1 MDTNMEEQ
9 TIQELSSELVASFRR
24 KFGPELGESMRQAA
38 EFAERVHC
46 NQRRDA
52 GEPFVMHPLTVS
64 KSLLEMG
71 MDAPTVI
78 AGVLHDTVEDGDGIT
93 IEDIEQQFGKEVAF
107 LVDGVTKL
115 TKSGNQTYITKK
127 QEQTENLRKLF
138 LSIASDV
145 RVVIIKLT
153 DRLHNMRT
161 LAYCTSEKQQR
172 KAKETLEVYAP
183 LADRFGMGVFR
194 SELEDLSFRYLMPEE
209 FAKLYAEVSEQQTER
224 MAALSNAMERMK
236 ELLKEANIDGDI
248 SGRPKHLYSTY
259 RKMLRNNCKL
269 NELYDLIAIRIIVD
283 TVNDCYAA
291 LGVVHATW
299 KPLPGRFKDYIAMPK
314 PNMYRSLHTTVM
326 NENGIPFE
334 IQIRT
339 HEMHETAEYGI
350 AAHWMYKDDKKV
362 MTELDQKT
370 SLIKQI
376 LEADE
381 TTEDSKEFVDNVL
394 KDFLGEYVFVL
405 TPRGEILDL
414 PVGSTPLDFAY
425 RIHTN
430 VGHHC
435 QHARVNGNMVR
446 LDYKLKT
453 NDVVEILTSNSQI
466 GPSRDWLNIVKTQS
480 AKNKIRQWFK
490 RENRDENIAR
500 GKDMLEEAAK
510 RHGQN
515 LQTLMKQ
522 EYITEILSR
531 LTISTLDDLYASI
544 GFGGVSAGQVLHRLI
559 ELDRKETRLAEMNK
573 KLEEAGKEPART
585 PAKKNTNG
593 VYVHGDPGMAVF
605 FGNCCNPLPGDP
617 IIGYITRGRGISIHR
632 ADCKNALNLMKEP
645 NRIIEVEW
653 AAEEKATFSATIRV
667 RVVDKAG
674 SLMAVSKVLL
684 SLNINMTNI
693 NSHATDEGDAIID
706 MTFTVTGTEQL
717 KVIITNL
724 KKLPEVIDAYRI

>member
-1 MDTNMEEQ
+1 MEEQ
-9 TIQELSSELVASFRR
+9 SELKLKEQLLNDFRK
-24 KFGPELGESMRQAA
+24 KFGIELGEKMREAV

-52 GEPFVMHPLTVS
+52 GDAYVTHPMTVS
-64 KSLLEMG
+64 IYLLKMG

-78 AGVLHDTVEDGDGIT
+78 AGVLHDTVEDGDGVK
-93 IEDIEQQFGKEVAF
+93 IEDIEALFGKEVAS

-145 RVVIIKLT
+145 RVVIIKLA

-161 LAYCTSEKQQR
+161 LAYCTPEKQAR
-172 KAKETLEVYAP
+172 KAKETMEVYAP
-183 LADRFGMGVFR
+183 LADRFGMGVIR
-194 SELEDLSFRYLMPEE
+194 SELEDLSFAYLMPEE
-209 FAKLYAEVSEQQTER
+209 YRKLKEEVSVQQKER
-224 MAALSNAMERMK
+224 MEALSTAMEKMK
-236 ELLKEANIDGDI
+236 VLLKEADIKGDI

-259 RKMLRNNCKL
+259 RKMQRNNYKL
-269 NELYDLIAIRIIVD
+269 NELYDLIAIRIIVE

-326 NENGIPFE
+326 SENSIPFE

-339 HEMHETAEYGI
+339 REMHETAEYGI
-350 AAHWMYKDDKKV
+350 AAHWMYKDDKKI

-376 LEADE
+376 IEADE
-381 TTEDSKEFVDNVL
+381 TTEDSKEFVENVL

-405 TPRGEILDL
+405 TPQGEIIDL

-453 NDVVEILTSNSQI
+453 NDVVEIITSNSQI
-466 GPSRDWLNIVKTQS
+466 GPRRDWLNIVKTQS
-480 AKNKIRQWFK
+480 ARNKIRQWFK
-490 RENRDENIAR
+490 RENREENVQR
-500 GKDMLEEAAK
+500 GREMLEETAK
-510 RHGQN
+510 RHAQN
-515 LQTLMKQ
+515 LQTLLKP
-522 EYITEILSR
+522 EYINEIIKR
-531 LTISTLDDLYASI
+531 MTISSLEDLYATI
-544 GFGGVSAGQVLHRLI
+544 GYGGISAGQVLHKLM
-559 ELDRKETRLAEMNK
+559 DCHRKEMRLEEMNK
-573 KLEEAGKEPART
+573 KLEEAGKEPHKPTAHTIR
-585 PAKKNTNG
+585 NG
-593 VYVHGDPGMAVF
+593 IYVHGDPGMAVF
-605 FGNCCNPLPGDP
+605 FANCCNPLPGDP
-617 IIGYITRGRGISIHR
+617 IIGYITRGRGISVHR
-632 ADCKNALNLMKEP
+632 ADCKNAENLLRDQE
-645 NRIIEVEW
+645 RIIEVEW
-653 AAEEKATFSATIRV
+653 AEEENSTFSASIRV
-667 RVVDKAG
+667 VVVDKAG
-674 SLMAVSKVLL
+674 SLMAVSKVLTN
-684 SLNINMTNI
+684 LNVNMTSLRSRI
-693 NSHATDEGDAIID
+693 GDEGSAIFE
-706 MTFTVTGTEQL
+706 MSFSVTGTEQL
-717 KVIITNL
+717 KIIIANL
-724 KKLPEVIDAYRI
+724 KKLPEVIDVYRT

>member
-1 MDTNMEEQ
+1 ME
-9 TIQELSSELVASFRR
+9 
-24 KFGPELGESMRQAA
+24 ELGELELKERLLSDFRKKFGIEQGEKLRTAI
-38 EFAERVHC
+38 EFAGRVHC

-52 GEPFVMHPLTVS
+52 GDPFVTHPLTVAS
-64 KSLLEMG
+64 YLLKMG

-78 AGVLHDTVEDGDGIT
+78 AGVLHDTVEDGDGVT
-93 IEDIEQQFGKEVAF
+93 TEDIEQRFGKEVAR

-138 LSIASDV
+138 LSMASDV
-145 RVVIIKLT
+145 RVVIIKLA

-161 LAYCTSEKQQR
+161 LAYCSPEKQAR

-183 LADRFGMGVFR
+183 LADRFGMGVIR

-209 FAKLYAEVSEQQTER
+209 FEKLHAEVAEQQQER
-224 MAALSNAMERMK
+224 MDLLKSAMELMK
-236 ELLKEANIDGDI
+236 KLLEEAHIKGEI

-259 RKMLRNNCKL
+259 RKMQRNNYKL

-283 TVNDCYAA
+283 SVNDCYAA

-362 MTELDQKT
+362 MTELDKKT

-376 LEADE
+376 IE
-381 TTEDSKEFVDNVL
+381 TEETSEDSREFVENVL
-394 KDFLGEYVFVL
+394 KDFLGEYIFVL
-405 TPRGEILDL
+405 TPRGEIIDL

-435 QHARVNGNMVR
+435 QGARVNGNMVR

-466 GPSRDWLNIVKTQS
+466 GPSRDWLSIVKTQS

-500 GKDMLEEAAK
+500 GREMLEEAAK

-515 LQTLMKQ
+515 LQTLLKP
-522 EYITEILSR
+522 EYYNSVMQR
-531 LTISTLDDLYASI
+531 MTINTLEDLYATI
-544 GFGGVSAGQVLHRLI
+544 GFGGISAGQVLHKLMDLR
-559 ELDRKETRLAEMNK
+559 RKEERLEEINR
-573 KLEEAGKEPART
+573 KLEEAGKEPAKPVRRT
-585 PAKKNTNG
+585 STNG
-593 VYVHGDPGMAVF
+593 VYVYGDPGMAVF
-605 FGNCCNPLPGDP
+605 FANCCNPLPGDA
-617 IIGYITRGRGISIHR
+617 IIGYITRGRGVSIHR
-632 ADCKNALNLMKEP
+632 ADCKNAIQLQNEP
-645 NRIIEVEW
+645 DRIIEVEW
-653 AAEEKATFSATIRV
+653 AAEEKSSFSATIRL

-674 SLMAVSKVLL
+674 TLMEISKVLM
-684 SLNINMTNI
+684 SLNVNMT
-693 NSHATDEGDAIID
+693 SLQSRSTDEGDAIMD

-717 KVIITNL
+717 KVILTNL
-724 KKLPEVIDAYRI
+724 RKLPEVIEVYRV

>member
-1 MDTNMEEQ
+1 MEEQ
-9 TIQELSSELVASFRR
+9 SELKLKEQLLNDFRK
-24 KFGPELGESMRQAA
+24 KFGIELGEKMREAV

-52 GEPFVMHPLTVS
+52 GDAYVTHPMTVS
-64 KSLLEMG
+64 IYLLKMG

-78 AGVLHDTVEDGDGIT
+78 AGVLHDTVEDGDGVK
-93 IEDIEQQFGKEVAF
+93 IEDIEALFGKEVAL

-145 RVVIIKLT
+145 RVVIIKLA

-161 LAYCTSEKQQR
+161 LAYCTPEKQAR
-172 KAKETLEVYAP
+172 KAKETMEVYAP
-183 LADRFGMGVFR
+183 LADRFGMGVIR
-194 SELEDLSFRYLMPEE
+194 SELEDLSFAYLMPEE
-209 FAKLYAEVSEQQTER
+209 FRKLKEEVSVQQKER
-224 MAALSNAMERMK
+224 MEALSTAMEKMK
-236 ELLKEANIDGDI
+236 VLLKEADIKGDI

-259 RKMLRNNCKL
+259 RKMQRNNYKL
-269 NELYDLIAIRIIVD
+269 NELYDLIAIRIIVE

-326 NENGIPFE
+326 SENSIPFE

-339 HEMHETAEYGI
+339 KEMHETAEYGI
-350 AAHWMYKDDKKV
+350 AAHWMYKDDKKI

-376 LEADE
+376 IEADE
-381 TTEDSKEFVDNVL
+381 TTEDSKEFVENVL

-405 TPRGEILDL
+405 TPQGEIIDL

-453 NDVVEILTSNSQI
+453 NDVVEIITSNSQI
-466 GPSRDWLNIVKTQS
+466 GPRRDWLNIVKTQS
-480 AKNKIRQWFK
+480 ARNKIRQWFK
-490 RENRDENIAR
+490 RENREENVQR
-500 GKDMLEEAAK
+500 GREMLEETAK
-510 RHGQN
+510 RHAQN
-515 LQTLMKQ
+515 LPALLKP
-522 EYITEILSR
+522 EYINEIIKR
-531 LTISTLDDLYASI
+531 MTISSLEDLYATI
-544 GFGGVSAGQVLHRLI
+544 GYGGISAGQVLHKLM
-559 ELDRKETRLAEMNK
+559 DCHRKEMRLEEMNK
-573 KLEEAGKEPART
+573 KLEEAGKEPHKPTAHTIR
-585 PAKKNTNG
+585 NG
-593 VYVHGDPGMAVF
+593 IYVHGDPGMAVF
-605 FGNCCNPLPGDP
+605 FANCCNPLPGDP
-617 IIGYITRGRGISIHR
+617 IIGYITRGRGISVHR
-632 ADCKNALNLMKEP
+632 ADCKNAENLLRDQE
-645 NRIIEVEW
+645 RIIEVEW
-653 AAEEKATFSATIRV
+653 AEEENSTFSASIRV
-667 RVVDKAG
+667 VVVDKAG
-674 SLMAVSKVLL
+674 SLMAVSKVLTN
-684 SLNINMTNI
+684 LNVNMTSLRSRI
-693 NSHATDEGDAIID
+693 GDEGSAIFE
-706 MTFTVTGTEQL
+706 MSFSVTGTEQL
-717 KVIITNL
+717 KIIIANL
-724 KKLPEVIDAYRI
+724 KKLPEVIDVYRT

>member
-1 MDTNMEEQ
+1 MERNSEAQ
-9 TIQELSSELVASFRR
+9 PTELREKLLDGFRKR
-24 KFGPELGESMRQAA
+24 FGAEAGERMREAID
-38 EFAERVHC
+38 FAERVHC

-52 GEPFVMHPLTVS
+52 GDPFVTHPLTVADY
-64 KSLLEMG
+64 LLGMG
-71 MDAPTVI
+71 MDDATVI
-78 AGVLHDTVEDGDGIT
+78 AGVLHDTVEDGDNIQ
-93 IEDIEQQFGKEVAF
+93 IADIEQRFGKEVAF

-145 RVVIIKLT
+145 RVVIIKLA

-161 LAYCTSEKQQR
+161 LAYCTPEKQAR

-183 LADRFGMGVFR
+183 LADRFGMGVIR
-194 SELEDLSFRYLMPEE
+194 SELEDLSFRYLMPEAYE
-209 FAKLYAEVSEQQTER
+209 KLYKEVSAQQTER
-224 MAALSNAMERMK
+224 MIALENAMRQMET
-236 ELLKEANIDGDI
+236 LLKEANISGDI

-259 RKMLRNNCKL
+259 RKMQRNNCKL
-269 NELYDLIAIRIIVD
+269 NDLYDLIAIRIIVE

-326 NENGIPFE
+326 NESGIPFE

-339 HEMHETAEYGI
+339 REMHETAEYGI

-362 MTELDQKT
+362 MTELDRKT
-370 SLIKQI
+370 SWIKQI
-376 LEADE
+376 LEAEE
-381 TTEDSKEFVDNVL
+381 TTEDSREFVENVL

-405 TPRGEILDL
+405 TPRGEIIDL

-430 VGHHC
+430 IGHHC

-453 NDVVEILTSNSQI
+453 NDVVEILTSNAQT
-466 GPSRDWLNIVKTQS
+466 GPSRDWLGIVKTQS

-490 RENRDENIAR
+490 RENRDENIQR
-500 GKDMLEEAAK
+500 GREMLEETAK

-515 LQTLMKQ
+515 LQALMKP
-522 EYITEILSR
+522 EYYNEIIKR
-531 LTISTLDDLYASI
+531 MTISTLDDLYASI
-544 GFGGVSAGQVLHRLI
+544 GFGGITAGQVLHKLMD
-559 ELDRKETRLAEMNK
+559 LYRKEERLAEMNK
-573 KLEEAGKEPART
+573 KLEEAGREPQKPTHRT
-585 PAKKNTNG
+585 STNG

-605 FGNCCNPLPGDP
+605 FGSCCNPLPGDP
-617 IIGYITRGRGISIHR
+617 IIGYITRGRGVSVHR
-632 ADCKNALNLMKEP
+632 ADCTNAQSLLKEAD
-645 NRIIEVEW
+645 RIIEVEW
-653 AAEEKATFSATIRV
+653 AVEEKSTFSATIRV

-674 SLMAVSKVLL
+674 SLMEVSKVLM
-684 SLNINMTNI
+684 SLNVNMTNLT
-693 NSHATDEGDAIID
+693 SRSTDEGDAIMD
-706 MTFTVTGTEQL
+706 LTFTVTGTEQL
-717 KVIITNL
+717 RMILANL
-724 KKLPEVIDAYRI
+724 QKLPEVIEAYRV

>member
-1 MDTNMEEQ
+1 MEDHGEK
-9 TIQELSSELVASFRR
+9 ELKDRLLGSFRK
-24 KFGPELGESMRQAA
+24 KFGIEQGEQMREAIA
-38 EFAERVHC
+38 FAERVHC

-52 GEPFVMHPLTVS
+52 GDPFVTHPLTVS
-64 KSLLEMG
+64 EYLLEMG
-71 MDAPTVI
+71 MDAPTII
-78 AGVLHDTVEDGDGIT
+78 AGVLHDTVEDGDNIQVS
-93 IEDIEQQFGKEVAF
+93 DIEQRFGKEVAL

-145 RVVIIKLT
+145 RVVIIKLA

-161 LAYCTSEKQQR
+161 LAYCTPEKQTR

-183 LADRFGMGVFR
+183 LADRFGMGVIR
-194 SELEDLSFRYLMPEE
+194 SELEDLSFRYMMPEE
-209 FAKLYAEVSEQQTER
+209 YEKLAAEVSEQQQER
-224 MAALSNAMERMK
+224 MEALNNAMERMK
-236 ELLKEANIDGDI
+236 VLLAEANIKGDI

-259 RKMLRNNCKL
+259 RKMQRNNYKL

-376 LEADE
+376 IEAEE
-381 TTEDSKEFVDNVL
+381 TTEDSKEFVENVL

-405 TPRGEILDL
+405 TPRGEIIDL

-430 VGHHC
+430 IGHHC

-453 NDVVEILTSNSQI
+453 NDVVEILTSNSQV

-500 GKDMLEEAAK
+500 GREMLEEAAK
-510 RHGQN
+510 RHGQS
-515 LQTLMKQ
+515 LPQLMKP
-522 EYITEILSR
+522 EYVSEVISR
-531 LTISTLDDLYASI
+531 MTISTVDDLYATI
-544 GFGGVSAGQVLHRLI
+544 GFGGISAGQVLHKLMD
-559 ELDRKETRLAEMNK
+559 LHRKDLRLAEMNK
-573 KLEEAGKEPART
+573 KLEEAGKEPAK
-585 PAKKNTNG
+585 PAARKNTNG
-593 VYVHGDPGMAVF
+593 IYVHGDPGMAVF
-605 FGNCCNPLPGDP
+605 FGNCCNPLPGDA

-632 ADCKNALNLMKEP
+632 ADCRNAQSLLREP
-645 NRIIEVEW
+645 DRIIEVEW
-653 AAEEKATFSATIRV
+653 AAEEKSSFSATIRV

-674 SLMAVSKVLL
+674 SLMEVSKVLMG
-684 SLNINMTNI
+684 LNVNMTNLL
-693 NSHATDEGDAIID
+693 SRSTDEGDAIMD

-717 KVIITNL
+717 KVIMTNL
-724 KKLPEVIDAYRI
+724 RKLPEVIDVYRI

>member
-1 MDTNMEEQ
+1 ME
-9 TIQELSSELVASFRR
+9 
-24 KFGPELGESMRQAA
+24 ELGEMKELLLTEFRKKFGIEQGEKLREAIA
-38 EFAERVHC
+38 FAERVHC

-52 GEPFVMHPLTVS
+52 GDPFVTHPLTVAS
-64 KSLLEMG
+64 YLLKMG
-71 MDAPTVI
+71 MDAPTII
-78 AGVLHDTVEDGDGIT
+78 AGVLHDTVEDGDNIT
-93 IEDIEQQFGKEVAF
+93 TQDLEQRFGKEVSR

-138 LSIASDV
+138 LSMAEDV
-145 RVVIIKLT
+145 RVVIIKLA

-161 LAYCTSEKQQR
+161 LAYCTPEKQAR

-183 LADRFGMGVFR
+183 LADRFGMGIIR
-194 SELEDLSFRYLMPEE
+194 SELEDLSFRYLMPEAYE
-209 FAKLYAEVSEQQTER
+209 KLRAEVGEQQQER
-224 MAALSNAMERMK
+224 MDALKSAMELMK
-236 ELLKEANIDGDI
+236 KLLSEAHIAGEV

-259 RKMLRNNCKL
+259 RKMQRNNYKL
-269 NELYDLIAIRIIVD
+269 NELYDLIAIRIIVE

-339 HEMHETAEYGI
+339 REMHETAEYGI

-362 MTELDQKT
+362 MTELDKKT

-376 LEADE
+376 IE
-381 TTEDSKEFVDNVL
+381 TEETSEDSREFVENVL
-394 KDFLGEYVFVL
+394 KDFLGEYIFVL
-405 TPRGEILDL
+405 TPRGEIIDL

-435 QHARVNGNMVR
+435 QGARVNGNMVR

-453 NDVVEILTSNSQI
+453 NDVVEILTSNAQI
-466 GPSRDWLNIVKTQS
+466 GPSRDWLSIVKTQS

-500 GKDMLEEAAK
+500 GREMLEEAAK

-515 LQTLMKQ
+515 LATLLKP
-522 EYITEILSR
+522 EYYNTVMQR
-531 LTISTLDDLYASI
+531 MTINTLDDLYATI
-544 GFGGVSAGQVLHRLI
+544 GFGGISAGQVLHKL
-559 ELDRKETRLAEMNK
+559 LDLHRKEQRLEEINRQ
-573 KLEEAGKEPART
+573 LEEAGKEPAKPTRRT
-585 PAKKNTNG
+585 STNG
-593 VYVHGDPGMAVF
+593 IFVHGDPGMAIF
-605 FGNCCNPLPGDP
+605 FANCCNPLPGDA
-617 IIGYITRGRGISIHR
+617 IIGYITRGRGVSIHR
-632 ADCKNALNLMKEP
+632 ADCKNAISLLKEP
-645 NRIIEVEW
+645 DRIIEVEW
-653 AAEEKATFSATIRV
+653 AAEEKSSFSATIRL

-674 SLMAVSKVLL
+674 TLMEVSKVLM
-684 SLNINMTNI
+684 SLNVNMT
-693 NSHATDEGDAIID
+693 SLQSRSTDEGDAIMD
-706 MTFTVTGTEQL
+706 MTFTVTGSEQL
-717 KVIITNL
+717 KIILNNL
-724 KKLPEVIDAYRI
+724 RKLPEVIDAFRV

>member
-1 MDTNMEEQ
+1 MEEQ
-9 TIQELSSELVASFRR
+9 SELKLKEQLLNDFRK
-24 KFGPELGESMRQAA
+24 KFGIELGEKMREAV

-52 GEPFVMHPLTVS
+52 GDAYVTHPMTVS
-64 KSLLEMG
+64 IYLLKMG

-78 AGVLHDTVEDGDGIT
+78 AGVLHDTVEDGDGVK
-93 IEDIEQQFGKEVAF
+93 IEDIEALFGKEVAS

-145 RVVIIKLT
+145 RVVIIKLA

-161 LAYCTSEKQQR
+161 LAYCTPEKQAR
-172 KAKETLEVYAP
+172 KAKETMEVYAP
-183 LADRFGMGVFR
+183 LADRFGMGVIR
-194 SELEDLSFRYLMPEE
+194 SELEDLSFAYLMPEE
-209 FAKLYAEVSEQQTER
+209 YRKLKEEVSVQQKER
-224 MAALSNAMERMK
+224 MEALSTAMEKMK
-236 ELLKEANIDGDI
+236 VLLKEADIKGDI

-259 RKMLRNNCKL
+259 RKMQRNNYKL
-269 NELYDLIAIRIIVD
+269 NELYDLIAIRIIVE

-326 NENGIPFE
+326 SENSIPFE

-339 HEMHETAEYGI
+339 REMHETAEYGI
-350 AAHWMYKDDKKV
+350 AAHWMYKDDKKI

-376 LEADE
+376 IEADE
-381 TTEDSKEFVDNVL
+381 TTEDSKEFVENVL

-405 TPRGEILDL
+405 TPQGEIIDL

-453 NDVVEILTSNSQI
+453 NDVVEIITSNSQI
-466 GPSRDWLNIVKTQS
+466 GPRRDWLNIVKTQS
-480 AKNKIRQWFK
+480 ARNKIRQWFK
-490 RENRDENIAR
+490 RENREENVQR
-500 GKDMLEEAAK
+500 GREMLEETAK
-510 RHGQN
+510 RHAQN
-515 LQTLMKQ
+515 LQTLLKP
-522 EYITEILSR
+522 EYINEIIKR
-531 LTISTLDDLYASI
+531 MTISSLEDLYATI
-544 GFGGVSAGQVLHRLI
+544 GYGGISAGQVLHKLM
-559 ELDRKETRLAEMNK
+559 DCHRKEMRLEEMNK
-573 KLEEAGKEPART
+573 KLEEAGKEPHKATAHTIR
-585 PAKKNTNG
+585 NG
-593 VYVHGDPGMAVF
+593 IYVHGDPGMAVF
-605 FGNCCNPLPGDP
+605 FANCCNPLPGDP
-617 IIGYITRGRGISIHR
+617 IIGYITRGRGISVHR
-632 ADCKNALNLMKEP
+632 ADCKKAENLLRDQE
-645 NRIIEVEW
+645 RIIEVEW
-653 AAEEKATFSATIRV
+653 AEEENSTFSASIRV
-667 RVVDKAG
+667 VVVDKAG
-674 SLMAVSKVLL
+674 SLMAVSKVLTN
-684 SLNINMTNI
+684 LNVNMTSLRSRI
-693 NSHATDEGDAIID
+693 GDEGSAIFE
-706 MTFTVTGTEQL
+706 MSFSVTGTEQL
-717 KVIITNL
+717 KIIIANL
-724 KKLPEVIDAYRI
+724 KKLPEVIDVYRT

>member
-1 MDTNMEEQ
+1 ME
-9 TIQELSSELVASFRR
+9 
-24 KFGPELGESMRQAA
+24 ELGELELKERLLSDFRKKFGIEQGEKLRTAI
-38 EFAERVHC
+38 EFAGRVHC

-52 GEPFVMHPLTVS
+52 GDPFVTHPLTVAS
-64 KSLLEMG
+64 YLLKMG

-78 AGVLHDTVEDGDGIT
+78 AGVLHDTVEDGDGVT
-93 IEDIEQQFGKEVAF
+93 TEDIEQR
-107 LVDGVTKL
+107 
-115 TKSGNQTYITKK
+115 K

-138 LSIASDV
+138 LSMASDV
-145 RVVIIKLT
+145 RVVIIKLA

-161 LAYCTSEKQQR
+161 LAYCSPEKQAR

-183 LADRFGMGVFR
+183 LADRFGMGVIR

-209 FAKLYAEVSEQQTER
+209 FEKLHAEVAEQQQER
-224 MAALSNAMERMK
+224 MDLLKSAMELMK
-236 ELLKEANIDGDI
+236 KLLEEAHIKGEI

-259 RKMLRNNCKL
+259 RKMQRNNYKL

-283 TVNDCYAA
+283 SVNDCYAA

-362 MTELDQKT
+362 MTELDKKT

-376 LEADE
+376 IE
-381 TTEDSKEFVDNVL
+381 TEETSEDSREFVENVL
-394 KDFLGEYVFVL
+394 KDFLGEYIFVL
-405 TPRGEILDL
+405 TPRGEIIDL

-435 QHARVNGNMVR
+435 QGARVNGNMVR

-466 GPSRDWLNIVKTQS
+466 GPSRDWLSIVKTQS

-500 GKDMLEEAAK
+500 GREMLEVAAK

-515 LQTLMKQ
+515 LQTLLKP
-522 EYITEILSR
+522 EYYNSVMQR
-531 LTISTLDDLYASI
+531 MTINTLEDLYATI
-544 GFGGVSAGQVLHRLI
+544 GFGGISAGQVLHKLMDLR
-559 ELDRKETRLAEMNK
+559 RKEERLEEINR
-573 KLEEAGKEPART
+573 KLEEAGKEPAKPVRRT
-585 PAKKNTNG
+585 STNG
-593 VYVHGDPGMAVF
+593 VYVYGDPGMAVF
-605 FGNCCNPLPGDP
+605 FANCCNPLPGDA
-617 IIGYITRGRGISIHR
+617 IIGYITRGRGVSIHR
-632 ADCKNALNLMKEP
+632 ADCKNAIQLQNEP
-645 NRIIEVEW
+645 DRIIEVEW
-653 AAEEKATFSATIRV
+653 AAEEKSSFSATIRL

-674 SLMAVSKVLL
+674 TLMEISKVLM
-684 SLNINMTNI
+684 SLNVNMT
-693 NSHATDEGDAIID
+693 SLQSRSTDEGDAIMD

-717 KVIITNL
+717 KVILTNL
-724 KKLPEVIDAYRI
+724 RKLPEVIEVYRV

>member
-1 MDTNMEEQ
+1 MK
-9 TIQELSSELVASFRR
+9 ELLLTEFRK
-24 KFGPELGESMRQAA
+24 KFGIEQGEKLREAIA
-38 EFAERVHC
+38 FAERVHC

-52 GEPFVMHPLTVS
+52 GDPFVTHPLTVAS
-64 KSLLEMG
+64 YLLKMG
-71 MDAPTVI
+71 MDAPTII
-78 AGVLHDTVEDGDGIT
+78 AGVLHDTVEDGDNIT
-93 IEDIEQQFGKEVAF
+93 TQDLEQRFGKEVSR

-138 LSIASDV
+138 LSLAEDV
-145 RVVIIKLT
+145 RVVIIKLA

-161 LAYCTSEKQQR
+161 LAYCTPEKQAR

-183 LADRFGMGVFR
+183 LADRFGMGIIR
-194 SELEDLSFRYLMPEE
+194 SELEDLSFRYLMPEAYE
-209 FAKLYAEVSEQQTER
+209 KLRAEVGEQQQER
-224 MAALSNAMERMK
+224 MDALKSAMELMK
-236 ELLKEANIDGDI
+236 KLLSEAHIAGEV

-259 RKMLRNNCKL
+259 RKMQRNNYKL
-269 NELYDLIAIRIIVD
+269 NELYDLIAIRIIVE

-339 HEMHETAEYGI
+339 REMHETAEYGI

-362 MTELDQKT
+362 MTELDKKT

-376 LEADE
+376 IE
-381 TTEDSKEFVDNVL
+381 TEETSEDSREFVENVL
-394 KDFLGEYVFVL
+394 KDFLGEYIFVL
-405 TPRGEILDL
+405 TPRGEIIDL

-435 QHARVNGNMVR
+435 QGARVNGNMVR

-453 NDVVEILTSNSQI
+453 NDVVEILTSNAQI
-466 GPSRDWLNIVKTQS
+466 GPSRDWLSIVKTQS

-500 GKDMLEEAAK
+500 GREMLEEAAK

-515 LQTLMKQ
+515 LATLLKP
-522 EYITEILSR
+522 EYYNTVMQR
-531 LTISTLDDLYASI
+531 MTINTLDDLYATI
-544 GFGGVSAGQVLHRLI
+544 GFGGISAGQVLHKL
-559 ELDRKETRLAEMNK
+559 LDLHRKEQRLEEINRQ
-573 KLEEAGKEPART
+573 LEEAGKEPAKPTRRT
-585 PAKKNTNG
+585 STNG
-593 VYVHGDPGMAVF
+593 IFVHGDPGMAIF
-605 FGNCCNPLPGDP
+605 FANCCNPLPGDA
-617 IIGYITRGRGISIHR
+617 IIGYITRGRGVSIHR
-632 ADCKNALNLMKEP
+632 ADCKNAISLLKEP
-645 NRIIEVEW
+645 DRIIEVEW
-653 AAEEKATFSATIRV
+653 AAEEKSSFSATIRL

-674 SLMAVSKVLL
+674 TLMEVSKVLM
-684 SLNINMTNI
+684 SLNVNMT
-693 NSHATDEGDAIID
+693 SLQSRSTDEGDAIMD
-706 MTFTVTGTEQL
+706 MTFTVTGSEQL
-717 KVIITNL
+717 KIILNNL
-724 KKLPEVIDAYRI
+724 RKLPEVIDAFRV

>member
-1 MDTNMEEQ
+1 ME
-9 TIQELSSELVASFRR
+9 
-24 KFGPELGESMRQAA
+24 ELGEMKELLLTEFRKKFGIEQGEKLREAIA
-38 EFAERVHC
+38 FAERVHC

-52 GEPFVMHPLTVS
+52 GDPFVTHPLTVAS
-64 KSLLEMG
+64 YLLKMG
-71 MDAPTVI
+71 MDAPTII
-78 AGVLHDTVEDGDGIT
+78 AGVLHDTVEDGDNIT
-93 IEDIEQQFGKEVAF
+93 TQDLEQRFGKEVSR

-138 LSIASDV
+138 LSMAEDV
-145 RVVIIKLT
+145 RVVIIKLA

-161 LAYCTSEKQQR
+161 LAYCTPEKQAR

-183 LADRFGMGVFR
+183 LADRFGMGIIR
-194 SELEDLSFRYLMPEE
+194 SELEDLSFRYLMPEAYE
-209 FAKLYAEVSEQQTER
+209 KLRAEVGEQQQER
-224 MAALSNAMERMK
+224 MDALKSAMELMK
-236 ELLKEANIDGDI
+236 KLLSEAHIAGEV

-259 RKMLRNNCKL
+259 RKMQRNNYKL
-269 NELYDLIAIRIIVD
+269 NELYDLIAIRIIVE

-339 HEMHETAEYGI
+339 REMHETAEYGI

-362 MTELDQKT
+362 MTELDKKT

-376 LEADE
+376 IE
-381 TTEDSKEFVDNVL
+381 TEETSEDSREFVENVL
-394 KDFLGEYVFVL
+394 KDFLGEYIFVL
-405 TPRGEILDL
+405 TPRGEIIDL

-435 QHARVNGNMVR
+435 QGARVNGNMVR

-453 NDVVEILTSNSQI
+453 NDVVEILTSNAQI
-466 GPSRDWLNIVKTQS
+466 GPSRDWLSIVKTQS

-500 GKDMLEEAAK
+500 GREMLEEAAK

-515 LQTLMKQ
+515 LATLLKP
-522 EYITEILSR
+522 EYYNTVMQR
-531 LTISTLDDLYASI
+531 MTINTLDDLYATI
-544 GFGGVSAGQVLHRLI
+544 GFGGISAGQVLHKL
-559 ELDRKETRLAEMNK
+559 LDLHRKEQR
-573 KLEEAGKEPART
+573 LEEINHT
-585 PAKKNTNG
+585 
-593 VYVHGDPGMAVF
+593 V
-605 FGNCCNPLPGDP
+605 
-617 IIGYITRGRGISIHR
+617 
-632 ADCKNALNLMKEP
+632 
-645 NRIIEVEW
+645 
-653 AAEEKATFSATIRV
+653 V
-667 RVVDKAG
+667 RV
-674 SLMAVSKVLL
+674 
-684 SLNINMTNI
+684 
-693 NSHATDEGDAIID
+693 E
-706 MTFTVTGTEQL
+706 
-717 KVIITNL
+717 
-724 KKLPEVIDAYRI
+724 R

>member
-1 MDTNMEEQ
+1 ME
-9 TIQELSSELVASFRR
+9 
-24 KFGPELGESMRQAA
+24 ELGELELKERLLSDFRKKFGIEQGEKLRTAI
-38 EFAERVHC
+38 EFAGRVHC

-52 GEPFVMHPLTVS
+52 GDPFVTHPLTVAS
-64 KSLLEMG
+64 YLLKMG

-78 AGVLHDTVEDGDGIT
+78 AGVLHDTVEDGDGVT
-93 IEDIEQQFGKEVAF
+93 TEDIEQRFGKEVAR

-138 LSIASDV
+138 LSMASDV
-145 RVVIIKLT
+145 RVVIIKLA

-161 LAYCTSEKQQR
+161 LAYCSPEKQAR

-183 LADRFGMGVFR
+183 LADRFGMGVIR

-209 FAKLYAEVSEQQTER
+209 FEKLHAEVAEQQQER
-224 MAALSNAMERMK
+224 MDLLKSAMELMK
-236 ELLKEANIDGDI
+236 KLLEEAHIKGEI

-259 RKMLRNNCKL
+259 RKMQRNNYKL

-283 TVNDCYAA
+283 SVNDCYAA

-362 MTELDQKT
+362 MTELDKKT

-376 LEADE
+376 IE
-381 TTEDSKEFVDNVL
+381 TEETSEDSREFVENVL
-394 KDFLGEYVFVL
+394 KDFLGEYIFVL
-405 TPRGEILDL
+405 TPRGEIIDL

-435 QHARVNGNMVR
+435 QGARVNGNMVR

-466 GPSRDWLNIVKTQS
+466 GPSRDWLSIVKTQS

-500 GKDMLEEAAK
+500 GREMLEVAAK

-515 LQTLMKQ
+515 LQTLLKP
-522 EYITEILSR
+522 EYYNSVMQR
-531 LTISTLDDLYASI
+531 MTINTLEDLYATI
-544 GFGGVSAGQVLHRLI
+544 GFGGISAGQVLHKLMDLR
-559 ELDRKETRLAEMNK
+559 RKEERLEEINR
-573 KLEEAGKEPART
+573 KLEEAGKEPAKPVRRT
-585 PAKKNTNG
+585 STNG
-593 VYVHGDPGMAVF
+593 VYVYGDPGMAVF
-605 FGNCCNPLPGDP
+605 FANCCNPLPGDA
-617 IIGYITRGRGISIHR
+617 IIGYITRGRGVSIHR
-632 ADCKNALNLMKEP
+632 ADCKNAIQLQNEP
-645 NRIIEVEW
+645 DRIIEVEW
-653 AAEEKATFSATIRV
+653 AAEEKSSFSATIRL

-674 SLMAVSKVLL
+674 TLMEISKVLM
-684 SLNINMTNI
+684 SLNVNMT
-693 NSHATDEGDAIID
+693 SLQSRSTDEGDAIMD

-717 KVIITNL
+717 KVILTNL
-724 KKLPEVIDAYRI
+724 RKLPEVIEVYRV

>member
-1 MDTNMEEQ
+1 MEDYGV
-9 TIQELSSELVASFRR
+9 TELKQSLLDGFRK
-24 KFGPELGESMRQAA
+24 KFGFEAGERMRAA
-38 EFAERVHC
+38 IEFAERVHC

-52 GEPFVMHPLTVS
+52 GGPYVTHPLTVS
-64 KSLLEMG
+64 QYLLEMG

-78 AGVLHDTVEDGDGIT
+78 AGVLHDTVEDGDNIQT
-93 IEDIEQQFGKEVAF
+93 ADIETRFGKEVAF

-145 RVVIIKLT
+145 RVVIIKLA

-161 LAYCTSEKQQR
+161 LAYCTPEKQAR

-183 LADRFGMGVFR
+183 LADRFGMGVIR

-209 FAKLYAEVSEQQTER
+209 FAKLSAEVSEQQHER
-224 MAALSNAMERMK
+224 MEVLNSAMELMRK
-236 ELLKEANIDGDI
+236 LLDEANIHGEI

-259 RKMLRNNCKL
+259 RKMQRNNYKL

-299 KPLPGRFKDYIAMPK
+299 KPMPGRFKDYIAMPK

-376 LEADE
+376 IEAEE
-381 TTEDSKEFVDNVL
+381 TTEDSKEFVENVL

-405 TPRGEILDL
+405 TPRGEIIDL

-453 NDVVEILTSNSQI
+453 NDVVEILTSNAQV
-466 GPSRDWLNIVKTQS
+466 GPSRDWLSIVKTQS

-490 RENRDENIAR
+490 RENREENIQR
-500 GKDMLEEAAK
+500 GRDMLEETAK

-515 LQTLMKQ
+515 LAQLMKP
-522 EYITEILSR
+522 EYYNEVIKR
-531 LTISTLDDLYASI
+531 MTIATVEDLYATI
-544 GFGGVSAGQVLHRLI
+544 GFGGITAGQVLHKLMDLYRKDERLSAI
-559 ELDRKETRLAEMNK
+559 NR
-573 KLEEAGKEPART
+573 KLEEAGKEPQKPAHRT
-585 PAKKNTNG
+585 NTNG
-593 VYVHGDPGMAVF
+593 VYVYGDPGMAVF
-605 FGNCCNPLPGDP
+605 FASCCNPLPGDP
-617 IIGYITRGRGISIHR
+617 IIGYITRGRGVSVHR
-632 ADCKNALNLMKEP
+632 ADCVNAQNLLKETD
-645 NRIIEVEW
+645 RIIEVEW
-653 AAEEKATFSATIRV
+653 AAEEKTSFSAAIRV

-674 SLMAVSKVLL
+674 SLMEVSKVLL
-684 SLNINMTNI
+684 SLNVNMTNLV
-693 NSHATDEGDAIID
+693 SRSTEEGDAIMD
-706 MTFTVTGTEQL
+706 MTFTVTGSEQL
-717 KVIITNL
+717 KVIMNNL
-724 KKLPEVIDAYRI
+724 KKLPEVIDVYRI